1 MAWAGLGESVAGCVW
16 RRGCRETPKGLRAID
31 VPQHLES
38 KEVSAQRSV
47 NPVKHKNKLS
57 VIFQHDAML
66 IEVAEI
72 YR

>member
-16 RRGCRETPKGLRAID
+16 RRGRRETPKGLGAVD

-47 NPVKHKNKLS
+47 NPVNIKTNLQLFS
-57 VIFQHDAML
+57 SMTL
-66 IEVAEI
+66 C
-72 YR
+72 